1 MSIGGTMSKDVSEAL
16 IGSAAG
22 HATALR
28 ALASIVPGGF
38 AECEGQV
45 NGEMDSII
53 LHRDDADGVR
63 AWLNICPH
71 AGRRL
76 DWAPGQF
83 LKAKDGQLV
92 CAVHGATF
100 ETVGGACTAG
110 PCRGESLRAVAV
122 VVRDGIVH
130 LAG

>member
-1 MSIGGTMSKDVSEAL
+1 MSKDVSEAL
-16 IGSAAG
+16 IGSGAAES
-22 HATALR
+22 TPLR
-28 ALASIVPGGF
+28 TLASIAPGGF
-38 AECEGQV
+38 AECEGLV
-45 NGEMDSII
+45 DGDMDSII
-53 LHRDDADGVR
+53 LHRDAADGVR

-83 LKAKDGQLV
+83 LKARDGQLV

-100 ETVGGACTAG
+100 ETVGGLCTAG
-110 PCRGESLRAVAV
+110 PCRGEALRAVAV
-122 VVRDGIVH
+122 VVRDGLVY